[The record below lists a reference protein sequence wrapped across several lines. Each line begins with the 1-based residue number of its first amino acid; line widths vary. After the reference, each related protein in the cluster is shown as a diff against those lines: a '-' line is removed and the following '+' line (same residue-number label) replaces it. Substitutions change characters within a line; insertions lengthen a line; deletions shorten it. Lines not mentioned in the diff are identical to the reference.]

1 LAVVCR
7 SGEPDAHAGTRRL
20 FSEYY
25 LSFARPAIARRLPA
39 KFPVESLAFFI
50 FAEAAFSMLDT
61 PRSPANR
68 RPPARTAESHVW
80 PVLRSLQGYHFNFI
94 SHDLVAGLTLVAIAI
109 PEQLAT
115 AKLGGFSPQIGFFA
129 FLAGSLAFALF
140 GSNRSLSSG
149 ADSTITPIFAGGLA
163 ALAASGSPDYAA
175 LACVLALMVGVILV
189 IGGIFRLGWIAD
201 LLSIPVTTGFLA
213 GISIHILI
221 SQLPAIL
228 GLPAPD
234 GAMLRRL
241 ATLAGE
247 LPHANMFTLV
257 IGLGVL
263 ALVTIAERI
272 DVRIPGAL
280 VGLIAAAAA
289 VILMGLESR
298 GVAVLGDIPGTLPG
312 LFIPD
317 ITIGRLLQLVPL
329 ALIIAVIVMVQ
340 TAATT
345 RSFASDPNQPPDV
358 DRDFV
363 GVGAGSILSGL
374 IGGFPVNAS
383 PPRTAIV
390 AETGG
395 KSQLA
400 ILIAA
405 AIVLGLL
412 AFGGALLHHVPQ
424 AALGGVLLFVA
435 MRIIRVKQIAAIA
448 RQSLGELLLVIA
460 TAAAIIVLP
469 IEQGVAIGITLSL
482 LHGIFSTTRARV
494 TVYERVPGTS
504 IWWPGN
510 PHIPGETEPHVMVAG
525 FQAPLSFLNAYH
537 FRNDIMSLTQGSEQP
552 LNLIVLEATGIVE
565 IDFTAAQVLSD
576 TIKACHDKGV
586 GFAIARL
593 ESERAQQAIEKFGID
608 ALIETNHPF
617 HSVEEAIR
625 GYHDKAARVANA
637 GTKSEIQS

>member
-1 LAVVCR
+1 M
-7 SGEPDAHAGTRRL
+7 
-20 FSEYY
+20 
-25 LSFARPAIARRLPA
+25 I
-39 KFPVESLAFFI
+39 
-50 FAEAAFSMLDT
+50 DT
-61 PRSPANR
+61 PVSPASD
-68 RPPARTAESHVW
+68 TAKTAKAFGW
-80 PVLRSLQGYHFNFI
+80 PMLRSLQGYQP
-94 SHDLVAGLTLVAIAI
+94 SYLTHDLVAGLTLVAIAI

-115 AKLGGFSPQIGFFA
+115 SRLGGFSPQIGFFA

-140 GSNRSLSSG
+140 GSNRFLSSG

-163 ALAASGSPDYAA
+163 LLAVSGSPDYVA
-175 LACVLALMVGVILV
+175 LAGVLALLVGLV
-189 IGGIFRLGWIAD
+189 LVVGGIFRLGWIAD
-201 LLSIPVTTGFLA
+201 LLSIPVTVGFLA
-213 GISIHILI
+213 GISVHILI
-221 SQLPAIL
+221 SQLPGIL
-228 GLPAPD
+228 GLPTPAGP
-234 GAMLRRL
+234 MLQRL
-241 ATLAGE
+241 ATLAGQ
-247 LPHANMFTLV
+247 LSQTNPFTLC

-263 ALVTIAERI
+263 ALVTISERI

-280 VGLIAAAAA
+280 IGLIGAAAA
-289 VILMGLESR
+289 VVLMGLESR
-298 GVAVLGDIPGTLPG
+298 GAAVLGNIPAALPTLD
-312 LFIPD
+312 IPD
-317 ITIGRLLQLVPL
+317 IPIGRWLQLVPL
-329 ALIIAVIVMVQ
+329 ALIIAIIVMVQ

-345 RSFASDPNQPPDV
+345 RSFVSDKNQPPDV
-358 DRDFV
+358 DRDFI

-400 ILIAA
+400 VLIAA

-412 AFGGALLHHVPQ
+412 AFGGSLLRHVPQ

-435 MRIIRVKQIAAIA
+435 MRIIRVNQIVAIS

-482 LHGIFSTTRARV
+482 LHGIWSNTRARV
-494 TVYERVPGTS
+494 TVFERVPGTS
-504 IWWPGN
+504 IWWPSN
-510 PHIPGETEPHVMVAG
+510 PHIPGETEPHVVVVG

-537 FRNDIMSLTQGSEQP
+537 FRRDVMALLQSSAQQP
-552 LNLIVLEATGIVE
+552 RLIVLEATGIVE

-576 TIKACHDKGV
+576 TINACRSLGV

-593 ESERAQQAIEKFGID
+593 ESARAQGAIEKFGID
-608 ALIETNHPF
+608 ALIETGRPF

-625 GYHDKAARVANA
+625 ACRGAAAA
-637 GTKSEIQS
+637 